1 MAIKR
6 NRPAET
12 PDRLAAI
19 EQFGAAAE
27 ARPSDA
33 PTTPAPAAK
42 AARRRTPAVGEGA
55 KGSLI
60 RWAGHEELRDRVA
73 AYSRTQRYPQHEVL
87 LRALAIGMAELE
99 ADSKR

>member
-19 EQFGAAAE
+19 EEFGAAAE
-27 ARPSDA
+27 ARPTDA
-33 PTTPAPAAK
+33 PTASAAK
-42 AARRRTPAVGEGA
+42 REPRRASAGEGA

-60 RWAGHEELRDRVA
+60 RWAGNEELRDRVA
-73 AYSRTQRYPQHEVL
+73 EYSRTQRYPQHEVI
-87 LRALAIGMAELE
+87 LRALAIGLTELE

>member
-19 EQFGAAAE
+19 EEFGAAAE
-27 ARPSDA
+27 ARP
-33 PTTPAPAAK
+33 TGVPAAPSPK
-42 AARRRTPAVGEGA
+42 REARRPTSAGEGA

-60 RWAGHEELRDRVA
+60 RWAGNEELRDRVA
-73 AYSRTQRYPQHEVL
+73 DYSRSQRYPQHEVI
-87 LRALAIGMAELE
+87 LRALAIGMAKLE
-99 ADSKR
+99 ADSNG